1 MKPKKIY
8 YVGAVCNSQE
18 LDIGYGRKVSLKM
31 CWADGMIG
39 ALPVFTNK
47 KLAKK
52 YAGEYPVFEVACL
65 PIKEKQ

>member
-8 YVGAVCNSQE
+8 YAGVVCQNQE
-18 LDIGYGRKVSLKM
+18 LSLGTRKVNLKV

-65 PIKEKQ
+65 PVKEKQ